1 MNPKEFITPICN
13 LSYAF
18 ITPHKLSTIEENDPR
33 WEITGI
39 IPLKD
44 GKATTKEGESFI
56 SSIEGYFNEYKKE
69 LKAASPDKKFKL
81 QEFMPFGTRYCDSKT
96 LKLIKNEELGEFTGE
111 PMEVYVIKCKRKQ
124 KGVSRKDGSTYEREA
139 PRLYTKDAE
148 EIHKDQSKHLANI
161 DPTSTGR
168 IAFTA
173 NPYNH
178 TGSGVGLA
186 LILNSVQITSF
197 VEYQKQGGAA
207 SNPFSKE
214 EGTYTGQDAPAC
226 NPFSSSEEETDAS
239 TF

>member
-1 MNPKEFITPICN
+1 MNPKDFMTPVCN

-44 GKATTKEGESFI
+44 GKATTKEGEAFI
-56 SSIEGYFNEYKKE
+56 SSVEGYFNEYKKE

-139 PRLYTKDAE
+139 PRLYTKDAV

-197 VEYQKQGGAA
+197 VEYQKQGGTA